1 MVAGIKQLEDELV
14 ELVRGSAALTET
26 SFSVFSLDNLLVRG
40 NQQTFPIAGIMY
52 DGAVPKGNEA
62 SPTSDKSSAA
72 ALVDIQFTVIIAA
85 QYDYSGL
92 EDVKGSVFDLL
103 DAVRSRVLGHM
114 GVNKRP
120 WRFVVE
126 KPEYEPST
134 DGLIFY
140 SQVWR
145 TLVPSV
151 GLFNNV

>member
-1 MVAGIKQLEDELV
+1 MAAGIKLLEAELV
-14 ELVRGSAALTET
+14 GLVKQSVEFTDTA
-26 SFSVFSLDNLLVRG
+26 FSVFSLDDLLVRG
-40 NQQTFPIAGIMY
+40 NQQNFPIAGVMY

-62 SPTSDKSSAA
+62 SPANDKGSAA
-72 ALVDIQFTVIIAA
+72 SLVDVQFTVIIAT
-85 QYDYSGL
+85 QYGYSGL
-92 EDVKGSVFDLL
+92 EDVKSSAFDLL
-103 DAVRSRVLGHM
+103 DAIRSRVVGYM

-134 DGLIFY
+134 DGLVFY